1 MKTIN
6 KFLFVILSA
15 LLFAGCTDDLNTAPE
30 GGTMTADQ
38 KKAAIEKNPS
48 LLAADVAAMN
58 ANMIAYCGVLGSGYH
73 DDFGYASTCLKMD
86 CNGSDM
92 TCANIGYN
100 WFRASASYEDRVYT
114 STSTTYMWNLYY
126 KLIASANLVIGSV
139 DLSTTN
145 ATLKGYLGQ
154 ALAIRA
160 FDYMNLAQTH
170 QFTYLGHET
179 LVCVPIVT
187 EKTTTQEIVNNPRA
201 TVAEVYK
208 LIMSDLNTSISLL
221 KGFTRTDKG
230 YVNQAV
236 AYGLRA
242 RADLLMG
249 KYAEAAVDADSALVI
264 SGATPY
270 TKAMVSAPAF
280 WNAADNTV
288 IWANIITDNN
298 DIVTSGIVNMPS
310 HLCSFFTDGYVGVGV
325 WKKINQPLFDKIS
338 STDVRKG
345 WWLDANKQS
354 PLVADASFDEWR
366 KIASADGSFG
376 AYTNVKFGADNDNL
390 SKLVPAQDW
399 FLMRAEEMILIK
411 AEGLAMSG
419 KPGEAKTYL
428 ESFIQTNRDANYVCP
443 ASSATGIQD
452 EIWYQRRV
460 ELWGE
465 GFSYFDIMRLKKPVT
480 RVENGVSS
488 FPDAQKFNIVA
499 EAPILLW
506 RIPKAEIEAN
516 DGISEEQNNPIADTP
531 KPSL

>member
-15 LLFAGCTDDLNTAPE
+15 LLLVGCTDDLNTAPE

-38 KKAAIEKNPS
+38 KKAAIEKNPA

-58 ANMIAYCGVLGSGYH
+58 ANMIAYCAILGVGNH
-73 DDFGYASTCLKMD
+73 DDFGYASTCLRMD
-86 CNGSDM
+86 CNSADM

-100 WFRASASYEDRVYT
+100 WFRPDASYEDRVYI
-114 STSTTYMWNLYY
+114 SGGTTYTWNFYY
-126 KLIASANLVIGSV
+126 KLTASANLVISAV
-139 DLSTTN
+139 DPATTN
-145 ATLKGYLGQ
+145 ATLRGYLGQ
-154 ALAIRA
+154 ALTVRA

-179 LVCVPIVT
+179 LPCVPIVT
-187 EKTTTQEIVNNPRA
+187 EKTTPEQIVNNPRA
-201 TVAEVYK
+201 TVTDVYA
-208 LIMSDLNTSISLL
+208 LIMSDLNSAVTLL
-221 KGFTRTDKG
+221 NGFTRADKG

-249 KYAEAAVDADSALVI
+249 KYAKAAVDADSALVV

-270 TKAMVSAPAF
+270 TKAQVSTPTF
-280 WNAADNTV
+280 WNANDNTV
-288 IWANIITDNN
+288 IWANIITENN
-298 DIVTSGIVNMPS
+298 DIVTSGIINMPS
-310 HLCSFFTDGYVGVGV
+310 HLCSFFTDGYVGVGA

-345 WWLDANKQS
+345 WWLDATKQS
-354 PLVADASFDEWR
+354 PLVADGSFNAWR
-366 KIASADGSFG
+366 AIASADGDFG
-376 AYTNVKFGADNDNL
+376 AYVNVKFGADNNNL
-390 SKLVPAQDW
+390 TNLVPAQDW

-419 KPGEAKTYL
+419 KPGEAKTLL
-428 ESFIQTNRDANYVCP
+428 ETFIQTNRDASYICP

-452 EIWYQRRV
+452 EIWFQRRI

-465 GFSYFDIMRLKKPVT
+465 GFSYFDVMRLKKPVT

-488 FPDAQKFNIVA
+488 FPDAQKFNISA

-506 RIPKAEIEAN
+506 LVPKAEIEAN
-516 DGISEEQNNPIADTP
+516 AGISEEQNNAVADTP
-531 KPSL
+531 KAL